1 MTLNDRINALVQL
14 GKYLLNPDD
23 DALEN
28 VMQRAEAENGWF
40 TVSNQKQAIKEIAEQ
55 FLDDNKLRDWL
66 KGYTISDSPSQKIV
80 ALILAGNIPLV
91 GFHDMLCV
99 FICGYKARI
108 KLSDKDS
115 ALLPFLLL
123 KLVELD
129 ARTKIFFEVSE
140 GPIRDINAIIATGS
154 NNSSRYFEAYFSK
167 YPNIIRRNRTAV
179 AVLNGAESTADLA
192 HLRDDVINYFG
203 LGCRNVSH
211 IMVPNG
217 YDFTHLLD
225 VFHEEKKLVD
235 HNKFKNNFDYASSI
249 MLLNLVPHLVTASA
263 LLTENSSL
271 SSPIAVLHYSFY
283 TNLDEVNYTL
293 EQKKDSIQL
302 VVSNEN
308 LRFSPVFKFGVAQS
322 PKLNDYAD
330 GVDTMAFLT
339 GLFQKTL
346 IS

>member
-1 MTLNDRINALVQL
+1 MTLNDRINALAQL
-14 GKYLLNPDD
+14 GAYLENPD
-23 DALEN
+23 DALEKI
-28 VMQRAEAENGWF
+28 MQRAEAENGWF
-40 TVSNQKQAIKEIAEQ
+40 TITNQKQAINEITQQ
-55 FLDDNKLRDWL
+55 FLSENKLRDWL
-66 KGYTISDSPSQKIV
+66 KDYTILDTPPKKII

-91 GFHDMLCV
+91 GFHDVLCV
-99 FICGYKARI
+99 FLCGYKSRI

-123 KLVELD
+123 KLIELD
-129 ARTKIFFEVSE
+129 ARTKLFFEVSE
-140 GPIRDINAIIATGS
+140 GPIRDIDAIIATGS

-179 AVLNGAESTADLA
+179 AVLNGEESTEDLT
-192 HLRDDVINYFG
+192 HLRDDVTNYFG

-263 LLTENSSL
+263 LLTENPSF
-271 SSPIAVLHYSFY
+271 SSPISVLHYSFY
-283 TNLDEVNYTL
+283 NNLAEVNFTL
-293 EQKKDSIQL
+293 EQKKERIQL
-302 VVSNEN
+302 VVTNEN
-308 LRFSPVFKFGVAQS
+308 LIFSPTFKFGEAQS

-339 GLFQKTL
+339 ALFHTTL

>member
-14 GKYLLNPDD
+14 GAYLRNPDE
-23 DALEN
+23 ALET
-28 VMQRAEAENGWF
+28 VMYRAEAENGWF
-40 TVSNQKQAIKEIAEQ
+40 TIANQQQAINEIAQQ
-55 FLDDNKLRDWL
+55 FLDENKLRDWL
-66 KGYTISDSPSQKIV
+66 KGYTILDVPPPKII

-91 GFHDMLCV
+91 GFHDVLCV
-99 FICGYKARI
+99 FLCGYKARI
-108 KLSDKDS
+108 KLSEKDS

-123 KLVELD
+123 KLIELD
-129 ARTKIFFEVSE
+129 AHTKTYFEVSE
-140 GPIRDINAIIATGS
+140 GPIREIDAIIATGS

-179 AVLNGAESTADLA
+179 AVLNGAESTEDLA
-192 HLRDDVINYFG
+192 HLRDDVTNYFG

-225 VFHEEKKLVD
+225 IFHEEKKLVD

-263 LLTENSSL
+263 LLTENVAL
-271 SSPIAVLHYSFY
+271 TSPIAVLHYSFY
-283 TNLDEVNYTL
+283 NNLDEVNASL
-293 EQKKDSIQL
+293 EEKKESIQL
-302 VVSNEN
+302 VVSNEK
-308 LRFSPVFKFGVAQS
+308 LSFSPTLKFGEAQS
-322 PKLNDYAD
+322 PRLNDYAD

-339 GLFQKTL
+339 ALFKPSV